1 MFILRYLMVALAVA
15 FTTAVWGISAG
26 CSVWQ
31 VLGLM
36 FAATLAL
43 QALIVGW
50 VGIAAHRRKQLGPSG
65 RGVRKR
71 SDQLVILPR

>member
-1 MFILRYLMVALAVA
+1 MFIVRYLMATLAVA
-15 FTTAVWGISAG
+15 GIMAGWGISAG
-26 CSVWQ
+26 YSFWQ

-36 FAATLAL
+36 FGATLVL
-43 QALIVGW
+43 QALILVY
-50 VGIAAHRRKQLGPSG
+50 VGIAAHRGKHGSG